1 MTTNF
6 TPNEQTFLQDLCKL
20 FCADYRYEPQ
30 FFSVHEFY
38 RITENYVSQ
47 LEIAE
52 SRMPAMSWQFAL
64 NLVGHLN
71 RHQFLSIDKSTRVP
85 SIAGIDRAMEN
96 DLAIFP
102 PNIGWRT
109 PYVGMSDVGIQ
120 FLERCHPQRFV
131 RGSQMNHE
139 DYLAAFYPIFIAQ
152 FPAIMG
158 FSNLH
163 QWLKSGKVMVN
174 TPLLAYQRDSRH
186 CDAWKRAKGL
196 ALTETVDQA
205 QLPFMSLADVIPFLE
220 MCRQEGF
227 VLDDIWGYAEN
238 GADMDGRLSRVEILT
253 NDEKSAYRQLLRGDN
268 IAVES
273 CNYLIAC
280 FTQNPERFMQDGDHY
295 FERFG
300 CSAIAKN

>member
-1 MTTNF
+1 
-6 TPNEQTFLQDLCKL
+6 
-20 FCADYRYEPQ
+20 
-30 FFSVHEFY
+30 
-38 RITENYVSQ
+38 
-47 LEIAE
+47 
-52 SRMPAMSWQFAL
+52 MPAMSWQFAL

-71 RHQFLSIDKSTRVP
+71 RHQFLSIDKRTRVP

-102 PNIGWRT
+102 SNIGWRT

-131 RGSQMNHE
+131 RGSQMNYE

-205 QLPFMSLADVIPFLE
+205 QLPFMS
-220 MCRQEGF
+220 
-227 VLDDIWGYAEN
+227 
-238 GADMDGRLSRVEILT
+238 
-253 NDEKSAYRQLLRGDN
+253 
-268 IAVES
+268 
-273 CNYLIAC
+273 
-280 FTQNPERFMQDGDHY
+280 
-295 FERFG
+295 
-300 CSAIAKN
+300 